1 MGPFILLETVQGS
14 EAVQA
19 SSLGVSYMH
28 PQPYSSSPLPHP
40 LPWPKPQVQVCGLN
54 ESDFTLWRKC
64 RENNLFQGSLESAL
78 KSLLSVESQG
88 VW

>member
-1 MGPFILLETVQGS
+1 MGPFILLEMVQGS

-19 SSLGVSYMH
+19 SSLGVSHMH

-40 LPWPKPQVQVCGLN
+40 LPWPKPQAQVCGLN
-54 ESDFTLWRKC
+54 ESDLC
-64 RENNLFQGSLESAL
+64 QGSLESAL
-78 KSLLSVESQG
+78 KSLLNVESQA